1 MRNLS
6 QMPGVA
12 NQNISAY
19 NERMN
24 TILLVFSMV
33 SVLRHT
39 AQPARL
45 IRGLI
50 PQNPLKISFWLA
62 LCRQARLINSGNHPT
77 STFFQWLDW
86 SGEQQIHHLLEA
98 WLTAPRN
105 VKNRQLRARLLRRL
119 QNYQPSRAS
128 DQRELRALSA
138 LGIWDGQTLTPWGE
152 TILGLRPALMPAA
165 LAGWQVQG
173 NILQVHPPLA
183 WKLLWQLEAFV
194 LPTGP
199 FTYNL
204 EKNRACQPGQAE
216 ELVEILETGLRAP
229 LPGDLRARLLGQPS
243 LRTSTGLVLE
253 FSDPAQLRQVRRSP
267 TLRGHFERI
276 LSPRHILVDS
286 QTAPRLLKL
295 LERRGMYTFSPPQTH
310 PASSDE
316 FGEGAGVGLGAR
328 THFPRRSL
336 LQPLGPAQPLKGFIQ
351 QSIRQQAA
359 FEMLY
364 HAPNG
369 ERPEHHRI
377 TPLLI
382 EERGGYTYIIAYSH
396 TRRGQRAYRLDRM
409 EVPGTT

>member
-6 QMPGVA
+6 QVPGVA
-12 NQNISAY
+12 NQNIGAY

-24 TILLVFSMV
+24 TILLVFSLV

-77 STFFQWLDW
+77 STFYQWLDW

-105 VKNRQLRARLLRRL
+105 LKNRQLRARLLRRL
-119 QNYQPSRAS
+119 QNHQPTRPS

-152 TILGLRPALMPAA
+152 IILGLRPAIMPAA

-173 NILQVHPPLA
+173 NILQVHPPLD

-216 ELVEILETGLRAP
+216 KLVEILETGLRAP

-243 LRTSTGLVLE
+243 LQTSTGLVLE

-295 LERRGMYTFSPPQTH
+295 LERRGMYTYSPPPNSTEF
-310 PASSDE
+310 SSNL
-316 FGEGAGVGLGAR
+316 GEGPGEGAR

-336 LQPLGPAQPLKGFIQ
+336 LQPLGPAQSLKGFIQ

-364 HAPNG
+364 RAPNG

-396 TRRGQRAYRLDRM
+396 TRRGQRTYRLDRM

>member
-6 QMPGVA
+6 QRSLVV
-12 NQNISAY
+12 NHNKSAY

-24 TILLVFSMV
+24 TILLVFSLV
-33 SVLRHT
+33 SVLRHV
-39 AQPARL
+39 AQSARR

-50 PQNPLKISFWLA
+50 SQNPLKISFWLA

-77 STFFQWLDW
+77 STFYQWLEW
-86 SGEQQIHHLLEA
+86 SGDQQIRHLLEA

-105 VKNRQLRARLLRRL
+105 LKNRQLRARLLRRL
-119 QNYQPSRAS
+119 QNHQPTRPS
-128 DQRELRALSA
+128 DQRELSALNA

-152 TILGLRPALMPAA
+152 IILGLRPALMPAA
-165 LAGWQVQG
+165 PAGWQVQG
-173 NILQVHPPLA
+173 NILQVHPPLD

-216 ELVEILETGLRAP
+216 KLVEILETGLRAP

-253 FSDPAQLRQVRRSP
+253 FSDPAQLRQIRRSP
-267 TLRGHFERI
+267 TLRGHCERI

-295 LERRGMYTFSPPQTH
+295 LERRGMYTFSPPQIH

-316 FGEGAGVGLGAR
+316 FGEGSGVGR

-336 LQPLGPAQPLKGFIQ
+336 LQPLGPTQPLTGFIQ
-351 QSIRQQAA
+351 QSIRQQTT
-359 FEMLY
+359 FEMFY

-369 ERPEHHRI
+369 ERPELHRI

-396 TRRGQRAYRLDRM
+396 TRRGQRTCRLDRM
-409 EVPGTT
+409 DVPGTT